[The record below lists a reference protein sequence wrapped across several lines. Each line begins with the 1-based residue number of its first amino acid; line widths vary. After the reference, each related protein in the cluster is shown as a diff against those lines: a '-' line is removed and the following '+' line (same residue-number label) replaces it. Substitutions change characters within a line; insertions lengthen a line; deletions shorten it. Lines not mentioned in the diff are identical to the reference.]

1 MRSRARSTSTR
12 WRALLGRPCS
22 TEIDDAGATVEI
34 RALPKVVGDPA
45 RLGQVF
51 QNLVANAVKFRAPDR
66 RAVVVIAAERVGA
79 EWVVSVTDNGI
90 GVPEAD
96 RLRIFAPFRRGAA
109 ADVAGHGL
117 GLSICRRIIERHG
130 GRIWV
135 EPATDGAG
143 SGSRFC
149 FSLPAAP
156 LPD

>member
-1 MRSRARSTSTR
+1 M
-12 WRALLGRPCS
+12 
-22 TEIDDAGATVEI
+22 
-34 RALPKVVGDPA
+34 
-45 RLGQVF
+45 
-51 QNLVANAVKFRAPDR
+51 
-66 RAVVVIAAERVGA
+66 IAAERVGA

-109 ADVAGHGL
+109 ADVSGHGL

-156 LPD
+156 